1 MATLSLEDGVGKE
14 DAKEDAAEDAKEDVE
29 EDRDAEEDAAEDA
42 EVDAEEDAEEDAKSD
57 RVKNI
62 LASLDGLLNESLDEY
77 KSLVEQMR
85 KKIREIERRRPSPEK
100 TVKLFC
106 VCGVWLRLEKFQAG
120 GMCLTCLKMKERMA
134 KAGGGE

>member
-14 DAKEDAAEDAKEDVE
+14 DAEEDAEEDGEEDAVEDAAEDD
-29 EDRDAEEDAAEDA
+29 
-42 EVDAEEDAEEDAKSD
+42 EEDAKSD

-106 VCGVWLRLEKFQAG
+106 VCGVWLQRKKFQAG
-120 GMCLTCLKMKERMA
+120 GMCLTCLKVKERMA

>member
-14 DAKEDAAEDAKEDVE
+14 DAEKDAEEDGEEDAVEDAAEDD
-29 EDRDAEEDAAEDA
+29 
-42 EVDAEEDAEEDAKSD
+42 EEDAKSD

-120 GMCLTCLKMKERMA
+120 GMCLKCLKMKERMA